1 MRNSE
6 VEIEV
11 KFYVG
16 QLNRL
21 VERLKALGA
30 KEVQPRIHELNL
42 RFDTPEGEL
51 TAQRQVLRLRK
62 DHKAWLTY
70 KGPAQP
76 GQTVGVRPEIEFEVS
91 SFDEA
96 KNFLKALG
104 YQIYMLYEKYRQVY
118 DTGEV
123 LVMLDELPYGCFV
136 EIEGPDA
143 DTIQKAAD
151 LLNLDWE
158 ARCAVS
164 YLDLFYRL
172 KSMHG
177 LSARHLC
184 FDEFKGTKFGPEDM
198 GICKAD

>member
-16 QLNRL
+16 QLDRL

-96 KNFLKALG
+96 KNFLKDLG
-104 YQIYMLYEKYRQVY
+104 YQIYMLYEK
-118 DTGEV
+118 
-123 LVMLDELPYGCFV
+123 
-136 EIEGPDA
+136 
-143 DTIQKAAD
+143 
-151 LLNLDWE
+151 
-158 ARCAVS
+158 
-164 YLDLFYRL
+164 
-172 KSMHG
+172 
-177 LSARHLC
+177 
-184 FDEFKGTKFGPEDM
+184 
-198 GICKAD
+198 